1 MENNETEFIWFEA
14 VENVLDKN
22 GFFGITAK
30 RKNSHVFYT
39 YVSYRHGKI
48 KIIVETVKSNPTV
61 IPSPKMV
68 ACITINGKIMQ
79 DYNMFLEE
87 MKTLTKYKP
96 KTKYK
101 KKKYQTE

>member
-1 MENNETEFIWFEA
+1 MENNETESIWFEA

-30 RKNSHVFYT
+30 RKNNHVFYT
-39 YVSYRHGKI
+39 YVSYRHSKI

-68 ACITINGKIMQ
+68 ACITINGEIMQ
-79 DYNMFLEE
+79 DYDMFVNKLNL
-87 MKTLTKYKP
+87 LTKYKP
-96 KTKYK
+96 KSKYK
-101 KKKYQTE
+101 KNKYKTE